1 MSDFQSNEEVIEN
14 FVLLD
19 DYDILGAIKVWKQ
32 HSDHILSDLCQRM
45 VNRKLFRVKL
55 SNDPFDEEYLDR
67 LKAETMKHLNIE
79 EKDLKYYLQV
89 DELTNSAYDNAS
101 NRIFILR
108 KSGKL
113 VDLAEASDNQA
124 LVAQT
129 KPVNKNVLFCLK
141 SVEKKLIG

>member
-1 MSDFQSNEEVIEN
+1 
-14 FVLLD
+14 L
-19 DYDILGAIKVWKQ
+19 KV
-32 HSDHILSDLCQRM
+32 HTS
-45 VNRKLFRVKL
+45 
-55 SNDPFDEEYLDR
+55 
-67 LKAETMKHLNIE
+67 KHLNIE